1 MLMYSNQIQSH
12 LSNHNK
18 PHFII
23 ITIITIIIIIIII
36 VKLFQ
41 ITYKKNI
48 YLLKKNIYIPQ
59 PFIQFILLVH
69 LT

>member
-1 MLMYSNQIQSH
+1 MYSNQIQSH

-23 ITIITIIIIIIII
+23 ITIITIIIIII

-69 LT
+69 ST